1 MLLNSENKCFIKYLV
16 SVKGICNTTKF
27 YMNKFLNKFK
37 KKNNYNN
44 YTGVFEDIFFKY
56 SKKENKKYAS
66 ASWKSS
72 NQKYQILLAT
82 KSYVLDENTD
92 WKIDFDDDED
102 FESLHRFIW
111 LRYFLS
117 SKNDIS
123 QKEATF
129 IENVLKSWCNQHLDK
144 ELDQK
149 SLVWHP
155 YTVSERIINI
165 ITFYVIAKKKMPISI
180 QNALNFMLF
189 RLIKR
194 LEFYNNGHGNHL
206 INNARALI
214 YYSLYIEDEELFDN
228 SIQLLKY
235 SVENFIIDG
244 FSRDASSHYQLL
256 LYYWFEDLNKF
267 SAKYKRVQLTELLT
281 TYNSELKHG
290 IDFFCT
296 KDYQTIMLVG
306 DISPDYPPKYLM
318 TLLND
323 KLFFLDE
330 YSLSLLYKR
339 L

>member
-1 MLLNSENKCFIKYLV
+1 MLLNIENKYFIKYML
-16 SVKGICNTTKF
+16 SRKGICNTTKF
-27 YMNKFLNKFK
+27 YMNKFINKFK

-44 YTGVFEDIFFKY
+44 YTSVFEDIFSGY
-56 SKKENKKYAS
+56 SKKENKKYTRTN
-66 ASWKSS
+66 WKSS

-82 KSYVLDENTD
+82 KSYALDENTD
-92 WKIDFDDDED
+92 WKINFDDDED

-117 SKNDIS
+117 SKNNLS
-123 QKEATF
+123 KKEVIF
-129 IENVLKSWCNQHLDK
+129 IENVLKSWCNQYLDK
-144 ELDQK
+144 KLDQK

-165 ITFYVIAKKKMPISI
+165 IIFYVMANKKMPICI

-189 RLIKR
+189 HLIKR

-214 YYSLYIEDEELFDN
+214 YYSLYFEDEELLN
-228 SIQLLKY
+228 HSILLLKY

-256 LYYWFEDLNKF
+256 LYYWLEDLNKF
-267 SAKYKRVQLTELLT
+267 STKYERVQLVELLT
-281 TYNSELKHG
+281 AYNSELKYG

-296 KDYQTIMLVG
+296 NGYQKIMLVG

-323 KLFFLDE
+323 KLLFLDE